1 MSEIKEE
8 CATCGTGYKVRACSN
23 CATGSAAW
31 NIWFTTAAP
40 PELKDHTGRISPEN
54 KRLLDGILDADFGG
68 RATVQN
74 IAAAVKIHSQRA
86 KEVADAQSQESFDAL
101 VAREIAAATE
111 LLARNLDADRHLA
124 ARLQKHADL
133 AAQKTLTARIKRL
146 GKTMRLF

>member
-1 MSEIKEE
+1 MLERMEE
-8 CATCGTGYKVRACSN
+8 CATCGTGFAVRACSK
-23 CATGSAAW
+23 CATGYAAW
-31 NIWFTTAAP
+31 NIWFTTVAP

-74 IAAAVKIHSQRA
+74 IAAAVAIHLQRA
-86 KEVADAQSQESFDAL
+86 KEVAAAQAQASFDAL

-133 AAQKTLTARIKRL
+133 AAQRTLTAKIKRL
-146 GKTMRLF
+146 GRILRLL